1 MSGKKLKLQVKK
13 SSKDKEV
20 MLLFVRVH
28 GIEFNELLNAVNV
41 FRVPIS
47 AHGHGNALRVFVI
60 FFHTESVYKKLVSN
74 QILIRREAWKHNSNK
89 IVSL

>member
-1 MSGKKLKLQVKK
+1 MKEQKQKQEARRSAVSGKKLKLQVKK

-28 GIEFNELLNAVNV
+28 GIEFNELLSAVNV

-47 AHGHGNALRVFVI
+47 AHGTGTVTL
-60 FFHTESVYKKLVSN
+60 
-74 QILIRREAWKHNSNK
+74 
-89 IVSL
+89 